1 MVVPAPW
8 VAFLWEGMKSL
19 GLFHLEASWSLQ
31 NPEEEECGRA
41 QGVVVSESAQ
51 EIFSP
56 AISLSSLLW
65 SHRGAKSSPISSP
78 CVFLGKCKKERERA
92 VACECL

>member
-41 QGVVVSESAQ
+41 QWGGGE
-51 EIFSP
+51 
-56 AISLSSLLW
+56 
-65 SHRGAKSSPISSP
+65 
-78 CVFLGKCKKERERA
+78 
-92 VACECL
+92 